1 MTAPPC
7 KLAPRT
13 QGSSTNHFI
22 RAWTRTRLKKFTPI
36 KYTPVFPSVD
46 LRTGQTGNLS
56 GSACGLWLSGSPD
69 IRNCFHT
76 PKKETGDETTNALN
90 LVDVLSS
97 KVVSSSLK
105 KMLAVSGKVNITFVY
120 ISPSQ
125 NWLLPLA
132 QSILPLKYKLQ
143 VQPHLPSCTR
153 AFSFLSSGKTIRI
166 DRRQNRYIRCWW
178 TQTN

>member
-22 RAWTRTRLKKFTPI
+22 RAWTRTKLKLQSNPHPCFRLSIFIRVKLVICLEALVIFGCWEVLI
-36 KYTPVFPSVD
+36 SGIVFILQKRDWWCDIQCSVPGWCPFFQSCE
-46 LRTGQTGNLS
+46 LQPEKT
-56 GSACGLWLSGSPD
+56 
-69 IRNCFHT
+69 
-76 PKKETGDETTNALN
+76 
-90 LVDVLSS
+90 
-97 KVVSSSLK
+97 
-105 KMLAVSGKVNITFVY
+105 LAVSGKVNITFVY

-132 QSILPLKYKLQ
+132 QSILPLKYILQ

>member
-22 RAWTRTRLKKFTPI
+22 RAWTRTRLKKFTSN

-56 GSACGLWLSGSPD
+56 GSACDLWLLGSPD

-76 PKKETGDETTNALN
+76 AKTRLVMWHSMLCTWLMSFLPKLWAPAW
-90 LVDVLSS
+90 
-97 KVVSSSLK
+97 K
-105 KMLAVSGKVNITFVY
+105 KMLAISEKFNITFVY
-120 ISPSQ
+120 IFPSQ

-143 VQPHLPSCTR
+143 VQSHLPSCAR